1 MDFTIVKI
9 MNELGV
15 SEEEARA
22 LVEFDLKHK
31 KGEEIGKIEKSVVE
45 GAGAQQLTN
54 FTKSTNF
61 TKNTKNTQNSK
72 NTENTKNTISNAESV
87 ISNTEKVDNPIE
99 NTNHS
104 TNNTYTNESIEPKL
118 SDIKT
123 NPTPKISAKEIS
135 ETRNVEIF
143 EFENE
148 NPKSKFKKQSFISEI
163 ENQILENY
171 IGIEF
176 PQNLNTTSVSFKV
189 DGKYYTLKLT
199 EHKSKPAGFKE

>member
-31 KGEEIGKIEKSVVE
+31 KVEEAGKIEKGVVE
-45 GAGAQQLTN
+45 GAGAEQL
-54 FTKSTNF
+54 TKSTNF
-61 TKNTKNTQNSK
+61 TKSTTNSTTNNEITKSTKDTKSTKNTELTENPKSNENPKPIKDSQNIKLTNTKNNEKATS
-72 NTENTKNTISNAESV
+72 NTIS
-87 ISNTEKVDNPIE
+87 
-99 NTNHS
+99 
-104 TNNTYTNESIEPKL
+104 
-118 SDIKT
+118 
-123 NPTPKISAKEIS
+123 ISAKEIS

>member
-31 KGEEIGKIEKSVVE
+31 KVEEVGKIEKSVLEV
-45 GAGAQQLTN
+45 AGAEQLTN
-54 FTKSTNF
+54 FTKSTTNSTTNNETTKSTKDTKS
-61 TKNTKNTQNSK
+61 TKNTELTENPKSNKNPKLTKDNQNIEF
-72 NTENTKNTISNAESV
+72 TNTKNN
-87 ISNTEKVDNPIE
+87 E
-99 NTNHS
+99 NTTSN
-104 TNNTYTNESIEPKL
+104 SI
-118 SDIKT
+118 
-123 NPTPKISAKEIS
+123 NISAKEIS

-176 PQNLNTTSVSFKV
+176 PQNLNSTSVSFKV

>member
-31 KGEEIGKIEKSVVE
+31 KVEETGKIEKSVVE
-45 GAGAQQLTN
+45 GAGAQQLT
-54 FTKSTNF
+54 
-61 TKNTKNTQNSK
+61 KNTKNNTQNNTNNTEITNNTK
-72 NTENTKNTISNAESV
+72 TTENTKNTKDTENTESDNFPNTNFTKDTNTNPDTESV
-87 ISNTEKVDNPIE
+87 K
-99 NTNHS
+99 
-104 TNNTYTNESIEPKL
+104 PKEL
-118 SDIKT
+118 K
-123 NPTPKISAKEIS
+123 PTPKISAKEIS

-176 PQNLNTTSVSFKV
+176 PQNLNSTSVSFKV

>member
-31 KGEEIGKIEKSVVE
+31 KVEGTEKIEKNVVKC
-45 GAGAQQLTN
+45 AGAEQLTKNTKNTKNTKSSKNTN
-54 FTKSTNF
+54 FTKSTTNSTTNNEITKSNEITEI
-61 TKNTKNTQNSK
+61 TKNANNS
-72 NTENTKNTISNAESV
+72 ENTKNPKDTKSTEFTENPNTIS
-87 ISNTEKVDNPIE
+87 
-99 NTNHS
+99 
-104 TNNTYTNESIEPKL
+104 
-118 SDIKT
+118 
-123 NPTPKISAKEIS
+123 IS

-143 EFENE
+143 KFENE
-148 NPKSKFKKQSFISEI
+148 NSKSKFKKQSFISEI

-176 PQNLNTTSVSFKV
+176 PQNLNSTSVSFKV

-199 EHKSKPAGFKE
+199 EHKSRPSNFKE

>member
-45 GAGAQQLTN
+45 VAGAEQL
-54 FTKSTNF
+54 
-61 TKNTKNTQNSK
+61 TKNTK

-176 PQNLNTTSVSFKV
+176 PQNLNSTSVSFKV

>member
-31 KGEEIGKIEKSVVE
+31 KVEEAGKIEKSVVE
-45 GAGAQQLTN
+45 GAGAQQLTKN
-54 FTKSTNF
+54 

-72 NTENTKNTISNAESV
+72 NTENTKNTISNAESA

-118 SDIKT
+118 SDINT

>member
-45 GAGAQQLTN
+45 GAGAQQLT
-54 FTKSTNF
+54 
-61 TKNTKNTQNSK
+61 KNTKNTQN
-72 NTENTKNTISNAESV
+72 NTNNTEITNNTQNTKTAENTKDAENTESDNFPNTNFTKDTNTNSDTESV
-87 ISNTEKVDNPIE
+87 KSKE
-99 NTNHS
+99 
-104 TNNTYTNESIEPKL
+104 L
-118 SDIKT
+118 

-176 PQNLNTTSVSFKV
+176 PQNLNSTSVSFKV

>member
-31 KGEEIGKIEKSVVE
+31 KVEETGKIEKSVVE
-45 GAGAQQLTN
+45 GAGAQQLT
-54 FTKSTNF
+54 
-61 TKNTKNTQNSK
+61 KNTKNTQNNTNNIEITNNTK
-72 NTENTKNTISNAESV
+72 TTKPTENTKDTE
-87 ISNTEKVDNPIE
+87 NTESDNFP
-99 NTNHS
+99 NTNFTKD
-104 TNNTYTNESIEPKL
+104 TNTNPDTKSVKPQK
-118 SDIKT
+118 S

-176 PQNLNTTSVSFKV
+176 PQNLNSTSVSFKV
-189 DGKYYTLKLT
+189 DGKYYTIKLT

>member
-31 KGEEIGKIEKSVVE
+31 KVEETGKIEKSVVE
-45 GAGAQQLTN
+45 VAGAEQL
-54 FTKSTNF
+54 TNF

-118 SDIKT
+118 SDINT

>member
-15 SEEEARA
+15 SEKEARA

-31 KGEEIGKIEKSVVE
+31 KVEETGKIEKGVVE
-45 GAGAQQLTN
+45 VAGAQQL
-54 FTKSTNF
+54 

>member
-45 GAGAQQLTN
+45 VAGAQQL
-54 FTKSTNF
+54 
-61 TKNTKNTQNSK
+61 TKNTKNTQNNTNNTEITNNTQNTK
-72 NTENTKNTISNAESV
+72 TAENTKDTENTESDNFPNTNFTKDTNTNPDTESV
-87 ISNTEKVDNPIE
+87 K
-99 NTNHS
+99 
-104 TNNTYTNESIEPKL
+104 PKEL
-118 SDIKT
+118 K
-123 NPTPKISAKEIS
+123 PTPKISAKEIS

-148 NPKSKFKKQSFISEI
+148 NQKSKFKKQSFISEI

-199 EHKSKPAGFKE
+199 EHKSKPTGFKE

>member
-31 KGEEIGKIEKSVVE
+31 KVEETGKIEKGVVE
-45 GAGAQQLTN
+45 GAGAEQLTN
-54 FTKSTNF
+54 FTKSTTNSTTNNETTKSTKDTKS
-61 TKNTKNTQNSK
+61 TKNTELTENPKSNKNPKLTKDNQNIEF
-72 NTENTKNTISNAESV
+72 TNTKNN
-87 ISNTEKVDNPIE
+87 E
-99 NTNHS
+99 NTTSN
-104 TNNTYTNESIEPKL
+104 SI
-118 SDIKT
+118 
-123 NPTPKISAKEIS
+123 NISAKEIS

>member
-31 KGEEIGKIEKSVVE
+31 KGEETGKIEKSVVE
-45 GAGAQQLTN
+45 VAGAEQLTKN
-54 FTKSTNF
+54 

-118 SDIKT
+118 SDINT

-176 PQNLNTTSVSFKV
+176 PQNLNSTSVSFKV

>member
-45 GAGAQQLTN
+45 GAGAQQLT
-54 FTKSTNF
+54 
-61 TKNTKNTQNSK
+61 KNTKNTQNSK
-72 NTENTKNTISNAESV
+72 NTENTKNTISNAESA

>member
-31 KGEEIGKIEKSVVE
+31 KVEETGKIEKSVVE
-45 GAGAQQLTN
+45 GAGAQQLTKN
-54 FTKSTNF
+54 

-123 NPTPKISAKEIS
+123 NPTPKISTKEIS

-199 EHKSKPAGFKE
+199 EHKSKPTGFKE

>member
-31 KGEEIGKIEKSVVE
+31 KVEEAGKIEKSVVE
-45 GAGAQQLTN
+45 VAGAEQLTKS
-54 FTKSTNF
+54 TKSTNLIENSET
-61 TKNTKNTQNSK
+61 TKSTK
-72 NTENTKNTISNAESV
+72 NTENTKNSENTKNPKDTNSTKSTEITESTNTKTNSEFTKNNKNTTSNTIS
-87 ISNTEKVDNPIE
+87 
-99 NTNHS
+99 
-104 TNNTYTNESIEPKL
+104 
-118 SDIKT
+118 
-123 NPTPKISAKEIS
+123 ISAKEIS

>member
-31 KGEEIGKIEKSVVE
+31 KVEEAGKIEKSIVE
-45 GAGAQQLTN
+45 GAGAEQLAKN
-54 FTKSTNF
+54 
-61 TKNTKNTQNSK
+61 TKNTKNNTQN
-72 NTENTKNTISNAESV
+72 NTKNTISNAESV

-176 PQNLNTTSVSFKV
+176 PQNLNSTSVSFKV

>member
-15 SEEEARA
+15 SEKEARA

-31 KGEEIGKIEKSVVE
+31 KVEEAGKIEKCVVE
-45 GAGAQQLTN
+45 GAGAEQL
-54 FTKSTNF
+54 
-61 TKNTKNTQNSK
+61 TKNTKNTNFTKNANSTTNNEITKSSEISENAK
-72 NTENTKNTISNAESV
+72 NTEITKNANNNEITKNPKDTKSTEFTENPNTKTNTIS
-87 ISNTEKVDNPIE
+87 
-99 NTNHS
+99 
-104 TNNTYTNESIEPKL
+104 
-118 SDIKT
+118 
-123 NPTPKISAKEIS
+123 ISAKEIS

-176 PQNLNTTSVSFKV
+176 PQNLNSTSVSFKV

>member
-31 KGEEIGKIEKSVVE
+31 KVEETGKIEKSVVE
-45 GAGAQQLTN
+45 GAGAEQL
-54 FTKSTNF
+54 TNF
-61 TKNTKNTQNSK
+61 TKNTKNTKNNTQN
-72 NTENTKNTISNAESV
+72 NTKNTISNAESV

-118 SDIKT
+118 SDINT

>member
-31 KGEEIGKIEKSVVE
+31 KVEEAGKIEKSVVE
-45 GAGAQQLTN
+45 VAGAEQL
-54 FTKSTNF
+54 
-61 TKNTKNTQNSK
+61 TKNTKNTQNIQNTQNNTNNTNNTQITK
-72 NTENTKNTISNAESV
+72 TTENAKNIKDAENTENTNLAKDTNTNPNTESV
-87 ISNTEKVDNPIE
+87 KSQGLK
-99 NTNHS
+99 
-104 TNNTYTNESIEPKL
+104 
-118 SDIKT
+118 
-123 NPTPKISAKEIS
+123 PTPKISAKEIS

-199 EHKSKPAGFKE
+199 EHKSKPTGFKE

>member
-31 KGEEIGKIEKSVVE
+31 KVEGTEKIEKNVLE
-45 GAGAQQLTN
+45 CAGAEQSTKNTNFTN
-54 FTKSTNF
+54 FTKSTTDSTTNNEITKSTKDTKS
-61 TKNTKNTQNSK
+61 TKNTEFTENPKPTKDNQNIEL
-72 NTENTKNTISNAESV
+72 TNTKNNEKATSN
-87 ISNTEKVDNPIE
+87 
-99 NTNHS
+99 
-104 TNNTYTNESIEPKL
+104 SI
-118 SDIKT
+118 
-123 NPTPKISAKEIS
+123 NISAKEIS

-176 PQNLNTTSVSFKV
+176 PQNLNSTSVSFKV

-199 EHKSKPAGFKE
+199 EHKSRPSNFKE

>member
-31 KGEEIGKIEKSVVE
+31 KVEETGKIEKSVVE
-45 GAGAQQLTN
+45 GAGAEQL
-54 FTKSTNF
+54 TKST
-61 TKNTKNTQNSK
+61 KSTKNTQNSK

>member
-31 KGEEIGKIEKSVVE
+31 KVEGTEKIEKNVVKC
-45 GAGAQQLTN
+45 AGAEQLTKN
-54 FTKSTNF
+54 TKI

-72 NTENTKNTISNAESV
+72 NTKNTKNNTQNNTKNT

-104 TNNTYTNESIEPKL
+104 TNNESIEPKL
-118 SDIKT
+118 SDINT
-123 NPTPKISAKEIS
+123 NPTPKIS

-143 EFENE
+143 KFENE
-148 NPKSKFKKQSFISEI
+148 NSKSKFKKQSFISEI

-176 PQNLNTTSVSFKV
+176 PQNLNSTSVSFKV

-199 EHKSKPAGFKE
+199 EHKSRPSNFKE

>member
-31 KGEEIGKIEKSVVE
+31 KVEETGKIEKSVVE
-45 GAGAQQLTN
+45 GAGAEQLTKN
-54 FTKSTNF
+54 TNF

-118 SDIKT
+118 SDINT

-176 PQNLNTTSVSFKV
+176 PQNLNSTSVSFKV

>member
-45 GAGAQQLTN
+45 VAGAQQLT
-54 FTKSTNF
+54 
-61 TKNTKNTQNSK
+61 KNTKNTKINTNNTEITNNTK
-72 NTENTKNTISNAESV
+72 TTENTKNTKDTE
-87 ISNTEKVDNPIE
+87 NTESDNFP
-99 NTNHS
+99 NTNFTKD
-104 TNNTYTNESIEPKL
+104 TNTNPDTKSVKPQK
-118 SDIKT
+118 S

-148 NPKSKFKKQSFISEI
+148 NQKSKFKKQSFISEI

-176 PQNLNTTSVSFKV
+176 PQNLNSTSVSFKV

>member
-31 KGEEIGKIEKSVVE
+31 KVEEAGKIEKSVVE
-45 GAGAQQLTN
+45 VAGAQQLT
-54 FTKSTNF
+54 
-61 TKNTKNTQNSK
+61 KNTKNNTQNNTNNTEITNNTK
-72 NTENTKNTISNAESV
+72 TTENTKNTKDTENTESDNFPNTNFAKDTNTNPNTESV
-87 ISNTEKVDNPIE
+87 K
-99 NTNHS
+99 
-104 TNNTYTNESIEPKL
+104 PKEL
-118 SDIKT
+118 K
-123 NPTPKISAKEIS
+123 PTPKISAKEIS

-148 NPKSKFKKQSFISEI
+148 NSKSKFKKQSFISEI

-176 PQNLNTTSVSFKV
+176 PQNLNSTSVSFKV

>member
-31 KGEEIGKIEKSVVE
+31 KGEEIGKIEKSVLEV
-45 GAGAQQLTN
+45 AGAQQLTN
-54 FTKSTNF
+54 FTK
-61 TKNTKNTQNSK
+61 NTQN
-72 NTENTKNTISNAESV
+72 NTQNIQNTQNNTKNTISNAESV

-118 SDIKT
+118 SDINT

-148 NPKSKFKKQSFISEI
+148 NSKSKFKKQSFISEI

-176 PQNLNTTSVSFKV
+176 PQNLNSTSVSFKV

>member
-31 KGEEIGKIEKSVVE
+31 KVEETGKIEKSVVE
-45 GAGAQQLTN
+45 GAGAQQL
-54 FTKSTNF
+54 TNF

-72 NTENTKNTISNAESV
+72 NTENTKNTISN
-87 ISNTEKVDNPIE
+87 TEKVGNPIE

-176 PQNLNTTSVSFKV
+176 PQNLNSTSVSFKV
-189 DGKYYTLKLT
+189 D
-199 EHKSKPAGFKE
+199 

>member
-31 KGEEIGKIEKSVVE
+31 KVEEIGKIEKSVVE
-45 GAGAQQLTN
+45 VAGAEQL
-54 FTKSTNF
+54 TKSTNF
-61 TKNTKNTQNSK
+61 TKNTKNNTQN
-72 NTENTKNTISNAESV
+72 NTKNTISNAESV

-176 PQNLNTTSVSFKV
+176 PQNLNSTSVSFKV

>member
-31 KGEEIGKIEKSVVE
+31 KVEGTEKIEKNVVE
-45 GAGAQQLTN
+45 CAGAEQL
-54 FTKSTNF
+54 
-61 TKNTKNTQNSK
+61 TKNTKNTKNTKFTKNTKSSK
-72 NTENTKNTISNAESV
+72 NINSTENTKNSKLSKSTKLIKNSEITKSAKNSENTKNPTKSTEFTESTNTIS
-87 ISNTEKVDNPIE
+87 
-99 NTNHS
+99 
-104 TNNTYTNESIEPKL
+104 
-118 SDIKT
+118 
-123 NPTPKISAKEIS
+123 IS

-148 NPKSKFKKQSFISEI
+148 NSKSKFKKQSFISEI

-199 EHKSKPAGFKE
+199 EHKSRPNNFKE

>member
-45 GAGAQQLTN
+45 GAGAQQLT
-54 FTKSTNF
+54 
-61 TKNTKNTQNSK
+61 KNTKNNTQNNTNNTEITNNTK
-72 NTENTKNTISNAESV
+72 TTENTKNTKDTENTRSDSFPNTNFTKDTNTNPDTESV
-87 ISNTEKVDNPIE
+87 KPQELK
-99 NTNHS
+99 
-104 TNNTYTNESIEPKL
+104 
-118 SDIKT
+118 
-123 NPTPKISAKEIS
+123 PTPKISAKEIS

-176 PQNLNTTSVSFKV
+176 PQNLNSTSVSFKV

>member
-31 KGEEIGKIEKSVVE
+31 KVEEAGKIEKSVLE
-45 GAGAQQLTN
+45 GAGAQQL
-54 FTKSTNF
+54 

-176 PQNLNTTSVSFKV
+176 PQNLNSTSVSFKV

-199 EHKSKPAGFKE
+199 EHKSKPTGFKE

>member
-31 KGEEIGKIEKSVVE
+31 KVEETGKIEKSVVE
-45 GAGAQQLTN
+45 GAGAEQLTKN
-54 FTKSTNF
+54 TKD
-61 TKNTKNTQNSK
+61 TKNTKNNTQN
-72 NTENTKNTISNAESV
+72 NTKNTISNAESV

-118 SDIKT
+118 SDINT

-176 PQNLNTTSVSFKV
+176 PQNLNSTSVSFKV

>member
-31 KGEEIGKIEKSVVE
+31 KVEETGKIEKSVLE
-45 GAGAQQLTN
+45 GAGAEQLT
-54 FTKSTNF
+54 KS
-61 TKNTKNTQNSK
+61 TKNTKNTKNNTQN
-72 NTENTKNTISNAESV
+72 NTKNTISNAESV
-87 ISNTEKVDNPIE
+87 ISNTEKVNNPIE

>member
-45 GAGAQQLTN
+45 GAGAEQL
-54 FTKSTNF
+54 TKSTKNPKLIKNSEITKSAKNSES
-61 TKNTKNTQNSK
+61 TKNS
-72 NTENTKNTISNAESV
+72 ENTKNPKDTNSTKSTEITEST
-87 ISNTEKVDNPIE
+87 NTKTNSEFTKNNE
-99 NTNHS
+99 NTTSN
-104 TNNTYTNESIEPKL
+104 SI
-118 SDIKT
+118 
-123 NPTPKISAKEIS
+123 NISAKEIS

-176 PQNLNTTSVSFKV
+176 PQNLNSTSVSFKV

>member
-31 KGEEIGKIEKSVVE
+31 KGEEIGKIEKGVVE

-54 FTKSTNF
+54 FTKNI
-61 TKNTKNTQNSK
+61 KNTQNSK

-118 SDIKT
+118 SDINT

>member
-31 KGEEIGKIEKSVVE
+31 KGEETGKIEKSVVE
-45 GAGAQQLTN
+45 VAGAEQLTKN
-54 FTKSTNF
+54 TTFTKSTTNSTTNNEITKSSEITENAKSTEI
-61 TKNTKNTQNSK
+61 TKNAKNS
-72 NTENTKNTISNAESV
+72 ENTKNPKDTNSTKSTEFTENPNTKTNTIS
-87 ISNTEKVDNPIE
+87 
-99 NTNHS
+99 
-104 TNNTYTNESIEPKL
+104 
-118 SDIKT
+118 
-123 NPTPKISAKEIS
+123 ISAKEIS

>member
-45 GAGAQQLTN
+45 GAGAEQLT
-54 FTKSTNF
+54 KS

-148 NPKSKFKKQSFISEI
+148 NSKSKFKKQSFISEI

>member
-9 MNELGV
+9 MNELAV

-31 KGEEIGKIEKSVVE
+31 KVEETGKIEKSVVE
-45 GAGAQQLTN
+45 GAGAEQLTN
-54 FTKSTNF
+54 FTKN

-118 SDIKT
+118 SDINT